1 MALISVAQ
9 QNFQKLKN
17 FFVFVVGE
25 QQTVNRENS
34 FFIFFIF
41 GYLKYPLVTETGAN
55 RVPDN
60 ELIKSKGK
68 KKNEKN
74 EERNVSQPNRNVSSR
89 REREFRECNGMRQDG
104 THIFIFSIF
113 TVQVVW
119 SN

>member
-9 QNFQKLKN
+9 QNFQKWK
-17 FFVFVVGE
+17 FVFVVGE

-34 FFIFFIF
+34 FFILFIFF

-68 KKNEKN
+68 KTKREK
-74 EERNVSQPNRNVSSR
+74 RQPT
-89 REREFRECNGMRQDG
+89 E
-104 THIFIFSIF
+104 
-113 TVQVVW
+113 
-119 SN
+119 